1 MLQKQRTSLN
11 KTENFVCVYAREG
24 ESGGRRGR
32 KLKFEELFD
41 TVRNTPSFSLNN
53 FFETTR

>member
-1 MLQKQRTSLN
+1 MMDISLN
-11 KTENFVCVYAREG
+11 KTKNFVCVYAREG

-41 TVRNTPSFSLNN
+41 TIRNTSSFSLNN
-53 FFETTR
+53 FFEATR